1 MIKRGP
7 GVETEGRPD
16 GRRAFLSYVD
26 PEIIKALKMAAL
38 ERDTP
43 AYEIVEVALAEWLKK
58 NTQTK

>member
-1 MIKRGP
+1 M
-7 GVETEGRPD
+7 ETEGRPD

-38 ERDTP
+38 ELDTP

-58 NTQTK
+58 NTRAK